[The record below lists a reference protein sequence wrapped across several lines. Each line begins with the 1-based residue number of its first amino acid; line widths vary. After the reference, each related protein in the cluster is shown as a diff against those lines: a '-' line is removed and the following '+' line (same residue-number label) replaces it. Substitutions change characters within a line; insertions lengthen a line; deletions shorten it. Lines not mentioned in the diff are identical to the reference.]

1 MKTLNVMGQHIL
13 KILHLFFCVMW
24 VGGVMA
30 LVCVQLGAVPTTRE
44 MMLMATKCH
53 LVIDEF
59 FLIPG
64 GVGILLTAI
73 AYGSFTKWGF
83 FKRRWITVKWIV
95 TFILVAIGAGYMGII
110 IKENMV
116 YSLQL
121 LHKGVSSDFY
131 WNNVYHVAIA
141 GIVQLVLFV
150 SVIVISVIKPW
161 KGR

>member
-1 MKTLNVMGQHIL
+1 
-13 KILHLFFCVMW
+13 
-24 VGGVMA
+24 MA

-44 MMLMATKCH
+44 MMLMAAKCH

-73 AYGSFTKWGF
+73 GYGCFTKWGF

-95 TFILVAIGAGYMGII
+95 TFVLLAIGAGYMEII
-110 IKENMV
+110 IKENMA
-116 YSLQL
+116 YSLQI
-121 LHKGVSSDFY
+121 LHKGANWDFY
-131 WNNVYHVAIA
+131 WINVYHVAIA

-150 SVIVISVIKPW
+150 SVLSF
-161 KGR
+161 R